1 MKVLQ
6 LSKFYFPYTGGIEK
20 VVFDIAEGLADKV
33 DMNVLVCQP
42 KGKGRSEFSNGIK
55 IIRAG
60 SFGIYFSMPVS
71 LSFPFLLK
79 KIGKDIDILHFHM
92 PFPLADLSYLW
103 IRPQGKVVVWW
114 HSDIVKQR
122 NLLRMYKPFM
132 MRFLEKAHKIIVAT
146 PQHIESSPFLK
157 NFREK
162 CVVIPFGIDINRFR
176 LNDKMREKVAGI
188 RNTYGSKI
196 ILFVGRLVYYKGVE
210 YLVEAMKEVDAKLL
224 LVGEGPLK
232 EGLINLADKIGI
244 RDKIV
249 FMGRID
255 DEDLIHYYH
264 ACSIFVLPSI
274 ANSEAFGIVQLEA
287 MACGKPVINTELP
300 TGVPWVSVHGETG
313 ITVPPRDSS
322 ALADALNVLL
332 NNADLCAKYGQNAR
346 KRVEEEF
353 TMKLMMDR
361 VLSVYKQVTD
371 NKKSGG
377 GRAGGSGL

>member
-6 LSKFYFPYTGGIEK
+6 ISKLYFPHIGGVEK
-20 VVFDIAEGLADKV
+20 VVQDIAEGLANKV
-33 DMNVLVCQP
+33 DMNALVCQP
-42 KGKGRSEFSNGIK
+42 KGKGKREITNGIRV
-55 IIRAG
+55 IRAG

-71 LSFPFLLK
+71 LSFPFILK
-79 KIGKDIDILHFHM
+79 KIGKEFDILHFHM

-103 IRPQGKVVVWW
+103 ARPQGKVVVWW

-122 NLLRMYKPFM
+122 NLLRVYKPFM
-132 MRFLEKAHKIIVAT
+132 MRFLNKAHKIIVAT
-146 PQHIESSPFLK
+146 PRHIESSPFLK
-157 NFREK
+157 NFRDK
-162 CVVIPFGIDINRFR
+162 CVVIPFGIDLTRFR
-176 LNDKMREKVAGI
+176 LNDKNREKIMSI
-188 RNTYGSKI
+188 RDMYGSKI
-196 ILFVGRLVYYKGVE
+196 ILFVGRLIYYKGAE
-210 YLVEAMKEVDAKLL
+210 YLIEAMKKVDAKLL
-224 LVGEGPLK
+224 LVGEGHLK
-232 EGLINLADKIGI
+232 ESLINLADKIGI

-264 ACSIFVLPSI
+264 ACSVFVLPSI

-332 NNADLCAKYGQNAR
+332 NDADLCEKYGQNAR

-371 NKKSGG
+371 NKNK
-377 GRAGGSGL
+377 

>member
-1 MKVLQ
+1 MLKGITIYMRVLQ
-6 LSKFYFPYTGGIEK
+6 LSKFYFPYAGGIEK

-33 DMNVLVCQP
+33 DMNALVCQP
-42 KGKGRSEFSNGIK
+42 KGRGKSEIINGIR

-71 LSFPFLLK
+71 LIFPFLLK
-79 KIGKDIDILHFHM
+79 KIGKEFDILHFHM

-103 IRPQGKVVVWW
+103 IRPQGKVVAWW

-122 NLLRMYKPFM
+122 NLLRVYKPFM
-132 MRFLEKAHKIIVAT
+132 MRFLEKADKIIVAT

-162 CVVIPFGIDINRFR
+162 CVVIPYGIDISRFT
-176 LNDKMREKVAGI
+176 LNDKMRGKVAGI
-188 RNTYGSKI
+188 HNTYGSKI

-210 YLVEAMKEVDAKLL
+210 YLIEAMKEVDAKLL

-232 EGLINLADKIGI
+232 KNLINLANKMGI
-244 RDKIV
+244 KDKIV
-249 FMGRID
+249 FVGMVD
-255 DEDLIHYYH
+255 DEDLVSYYH
-264 ACSIFVLPSI
+264 ACTIFTLPSI
-274 ANSEAFGIVQLEA
+274 VNSEAFGIVQIEA
-287 MACGKPVINTELP
+287 MACGKPVVNINLP
-300 TGVPWVSVHGETG
+300 TGVPYVSLNGETG

-353 TMKLMMDR
+353 AMKLMIDR
-361 VLSVYKQVTD
+361 VLSVYKQVIY
-371 NKKSGG
+371 NKTK
-377 GRAGGSGL
+377 

>member
-6 LSKFYFPYTGGIEK
+6 VSKLYFPHIGGVEK
-20 VVFDIAEGLADKV
+20 VVQDIAEGLANKV
-33 DMNVLVCQP
+33 DMNALVCQP
-42 KGKGRSEFSNGIK
+42 KGKGKSEIINGVRV
-55 IIRAG
+55 IRAG
-60 SFGIYFSMPVS
+60 SVGIYFSMPVS
-71 LSFPFLLK
+71 LSFPFMLK
-79 KIGKDIDILHFHM
+79 KIGKKFDILHFHM
-92 PFPLADLSYLW
+92 PFPLADLSYFW
-103 IRPQGKVVVWW
+103 ARPQGKVVVWW
-114 HSDIVKQR
+114 HSDIVKQK
-122 NLLRMYKPFM
+122 NLLRVYKPFM
-132 MRFLEKAHKIIVAT
+132 MRFLNKAHKIIVAT
-146 PQHIESSPFLK
+146 PRHIESSPFLK
-157 NFREK
+157 NFRDK
-162 CVVIPFGIDINRFR
+162 CVVIPFGIDLTRFR
-176 LNDKMREKVAGI
+176 LNDKNREKIMSI
-188 RNTYGSKI
+188 RDMYGSKI
-196 ILFVGRLVYYKGVE
+196 ILFVGRLIYYKGVE
-210 YLVEAMKEVDAKLL
+210 YLIEAMKKVDAKLL
-224 LVGEGPLK
+224 LVGEGHLK
-232 EGLINLADKIGI
+232 ESLISLADKIGI

-371 NKKSGG
+371 NKTK
-377 GRAGGSGL
+377 